1 MKPRVGLTLLTS
13 SFMIFLTMVVFP
25 ALSSPLRNSNLVA
38 NYESW
43 KMETHNIKILISL
56 SFNRAFR
63 KIDNILFFTLVS
75 SGRWIADGLQF
86 RTAGSPCVSWRN
98 LSHFHV
104 MMIFHAFAQ
113 WQKKIENM
121 LHKFPYLLT
130 TCTSYCKRK
139 GNNINSTFYSSGS
152 QSRNHVGR

>member
-1 MKPRVGLTLLTS
+1 MMKPRVGLTLLTS

-43 KMETHNIKILISL
+43 KMGETHNIKILISL

-75 SGRWIADGLQF
+75 SGRWIADG
-86 RTAGSPCVSWRN
+86 TSVSHGRQS
-98 LSHFHV
+98 LRVLAKPFPFSCHDD
-104 MMIFHAFAQ
+104 
-113 WQKKIENM
+113 
-121 LHKFPYLLT
+121 FPYFRSVTDKNREYSVVFALL
-130 TCTSYCKRK
+130 CY
-139 GNNINSTFYSSGS
+139 
-152 QSRNHVGR
+152 RNFFIC